1 MVIWHLPFQ
10 QFLLL
15 ETITSWQKVIPVI
28 LKLVSMTAVMDPDM
42 RHTRDPSGKAQQ
54 VFPSLTVLIRN

>member
-1 MVIWHLPFQ
+1 MVIWHLPFY

-15 ETITSWQKVIPVI
+15 EAITSWQKVIPII
-28 LKLVSMTAVMDPDM
+28 LKLVSVTAIVDPYM

-54 VFPSLTVLIRN
+54 VFPSSTMLVRN